1 MGGNSGGGGNGG
13 RSGGGGSTNGDASQ
27 PGEVV
32 REANKA
38 NLGAPRPGDTAL
50 TANMR
55 KYYEPGGTSVQQLP
69 GGAVQATHPKAT
81 IRINEDRSAEVW
93 SSRDG
98 TKAFKPT
105 AGSLKTYKD
114 PMKALGEFE
123 KRTGIIT

>member
-1 MGGNSGGGGNGG
+1 MCGGSGGGGG
-13 RSGGGGSTNGDASQ
+13 GDAGQ

-38 NLGAPRPGDTAL
+38 NENAITTA
-50 TANMR
+50 MR
-55 KYYEPGGTSVQQLP
+55 KYYEPGGAHVQQTSQ
-69 GGAVQATHPKAT
+69 GDTQVTHPKAT
-81 IRINEDRSAEVW
+81 VRLKSDGTAEVW

-98 TKAFKPT
+98 TKAFKPV

-114 PMKALGEFE
+114 PVKALGEFE